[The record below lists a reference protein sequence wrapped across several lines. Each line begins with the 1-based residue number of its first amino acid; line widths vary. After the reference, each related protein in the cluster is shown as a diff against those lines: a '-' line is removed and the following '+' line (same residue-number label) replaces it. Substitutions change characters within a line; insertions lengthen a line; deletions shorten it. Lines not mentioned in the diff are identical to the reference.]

1 MWTACKS
8 LKSRKV
14 KEGMRGMSLK
24 LVWILL
30 METLGSHLLVVGSPM
45 RQINSCTTLL
55 SCASLMP
62 LFPILLGHPGREG
75 KPVCVTWSTL
85 VRVGFVLLE
94 TSTKVGVLVLS
105 ETVASCLIPPLPDRS
120 DVFFT
125 FLKWCFECLQS
136 KNQEEERSLRAGVIQ
151 IEGVRGLPKFH
162 LRGGWQKICLD
173 RDCFCILH
181 QWRAWM

>member
-1 MWTACKS
+1 
-8 LKSRKV
+8 
-14 KEGMRGMSLK
+14 MRGMSLK

-94 TSTKVGVLVLS
+94 TGTKVGVLVLS

-162 LRGGWQKICLD
+162 LRGG
-173 RDCFCILH
+173 
-181 QWRAWM
+181 